1 MIKRGLDKMPI
12 VPKHTAPDYIISG
25 MKKAGW
31 KEDKILAEKSGISTA
46 EISRIKKGER
56 ESLSPSTFI
65 RLVRA
70 FGDSIE
76 YATTAIYPD
85 LDLTLGEYTLP
96 KRNEFGNFMAQ
107 FEQKSVNTPEEV
119 AAKTGIPLSRI
130 KLIYFRT
137 GSPEAYELLLIEKAI
152 GKEPGSLF
160 EGYYGRKN

>member
-1 MIKRGLDKMPI
+1 MLKRDQNNEVI
-12 VPKHTAPDYIISG
+12 APKHEAYTYIERKLGQLGWTEQEFLKKKIISQSELSKLKNDDREG
-25 MKKAGW
+25 LTSKKFYKLYTGFS
-31 KEDKILAEKSGISTA
+31 DTA
-46 EISRIKKGER
+46 
-56 ESLSPSTFI
+56 
-65 RLVRA
+65 VNA
-70 FGDSIE
+70 ASI
-76 YATTAIYPD
+76 IYPD